1 MITEPIVLSKKYL
14 DTARILLQVAS
25 NMTDQT
31 TADLLR
37 DLADDCVGRAVKRS
51 QADKALAVLTARGER
66 WESN

>member
-1 MITEPIVLSKKYL
+1 LITEPIVLSKKYL
-14 DTARILLQVAS
+14 DTARILLLVAG

-51 QADKALAVLTARGER
+51 QAEKALVALAARGER
-66 WESN
+66 